1 MKARIVRYGFI
12 GVVAVLIIL
21 CGMKFSNMYKD
32 YQKLQFNQE
41 QIDTQVSVLMSM
53 LFSDLYYSD
62 PIDLGETK
70 EHADELSVLLQVTS
84 YDEIPHFNDIA
95 NKLIEI
101 SKNVESRPAF
111 SEQTIEL
118 FQSFI
123 YNLGKPLSDDIDT
136 ALAVTLMHKDFLN
149 KLIEHGNRQLVEV
162 LILVNQSDK
171 TVSVLFVLLVA
182 LDSLFQNRDFSGKLG
197 LLLFILSVQSGI
209 SAVRQLS

>member
-70 EHADELSVLLQVTS
+70 SMQMNL
-84 YDEIPHFNDIA
+84 
-95 NKLIEI
+95 
-101 SKNVESRPAF
+101 AF
-111 SEQTIEL
+111 C
-118 FQSFI
+118 F
-123 YNLGKPLSDDIDT
+123 K
-136 ALAVTLMHKDFLN
+136 
-149 KLIEHGNRQLVEV
+149 
-162 LILVNQSDK
+162 
-171 TVSVLFVLLVA
+171 
-182 LDSLFQNRDFSGKLG
+182 
-197 LLLFILSVQSGI
+197 
-209 SAVRQLS
+209 

>member
-1 MKARIVRYGFI
+1 MSERTEVSFDAALMMALRADAQKELDELPTPAQLKERYPDTSRWDARLKA
-12 GVVAVLIIL
+12 ALH
-21 CGMKFSNMYKD
+21 
-32 YQKLQFNQE
+32 
-41 QIDTQVSVLMSM
+41 TQVSVLMSM

-136 ALAVTLMHKDFLN
+136 LSTSLYESIMS
-149 KLIEHGNRQLVEV
+149 ESVE
-162 LILVNQSDK
+162 
-171 TVSVLFVLLVA
+171 
-182 LDSLFQNRDFSGKLG
+182 G
-197 LLLFILSVQSGI
+197 
-209 SAVRQLS
+209 

>member
-1 MKARIVRYGFI
+1 
-12 GVVAVLIIL
+12 
-21 CGMKFSNMYKD
+21 
-32 YQKLQFNQE
+32 
-41 QIDTQVSVLMSM
+41 MSM

-123 YNLGKPLSDDIDT
+123 
-136 ALAVTLMHKDFLN
+136 
-149 KLIEHGNRQLVEV
+149 
-162 LILVNQSDK
+162 
-171 TVSVLFVLLVA
+171 
-182 LDSLFQNRDFSGKLG
+182 
-197 LLLFILSVQSGI
+197 
-209 SAVRQLS
+209 

>member
-136 ALAVTLMHKDFLN
+136 LSTSLYESIMS
-149 KLIEHGNRQLVEV
+149 ESVEGY
-162 LILVNQSDK
+162 
-171 TVSVLFVLLVA
+171 
-182 LDSLFQNRDFSGKLG
+182 SLFHTVKYKNH
-197 LLLFILSVQSGI
+197 SVGYIFHTGGYKPRTVKQRTVHPPAMPI
-209 SAVRQLS
+209 RTRLRPHTIWQELHK

>member
-84 YDEIPHFNDIA
+84 YDEIPHLVAIMLVATGKPDARRNSAIT
-95 NKLIEI
+95 
-101 SKNVESRPAF
+101 SRPAF

-136 ALAVTLMHKDFLN
+136 LSTSLYESIMS
-149 KLIEHGNRQLVEV
+149 ESVE
-162 LILVNQSDK
+162 
-171 TVSVLFVLLVA
+171 
-182 LDSLFQNRDFSGKLG
+182 G
-197 LLLFILSVQSGI
+197 
-209 SAVRQLS
+209 

>member
-1 MKARIVRYGFI
+1 LSIYDEKKRKSNHNDCDLDFGGHTDLYKSHS
-12 GVVAVLIIL
+12 L
-21 CGMKFSNMYKD
+21 CDNR
-32 YQKLQFNQE
+32 
-41 QIDTQVSVLMSM
+41 TSM

-136 ALAVTLMHKDFLN
+136 LSTSLYESIMS
-149 KLIEHGNRQLVEV
+149 ESVE
-162 LILVNQSDK
+162 
-171 TVSVLFVLLVA
+171 
-182 LDSLFQNRDFSGKLG
+182 G
-197 LLLFILSVQSGI
+197 
-209 SAVRQLS
+209 